1 MPETL
6 ETLLILC
13 PLVFLAG
20 LVDSIAGG
28 GGLISLPAYL
38 LCGFPAHVAF
48 GSNKLSSSLGTL
60 VATWRYARSRSLDFG
75 IGLAGAGCALL
86 GSFGGT
92 RLALLVS
99 DRGLRIVLVVLLPL
113 VAAFTLL
120 RSRKNNLETA
130 GREVSRLRSY
140 ALACSFC
147 LVIGAYDG
155 FFGPGTGTFL
165 ILAFHGL
172 LGFEYAKAGGTAKL
186 VNLASNLAAVTL
198 FAANMK
204 IAFWAAIPAALC
216 SVAGNWIGSGLAIRR
231 GAGLIRSVLAGVLF
245 LLFARMLYDLVTGWA
260 AG

>member
-60 VATWRYARSRSLDFG
+60 VATWRYARSRSLDVG

-99 DRGLRIVLVVLLPL
+99 DRGLRIVLVVMLPL

-120 RSRKNNLETA
+120 RSRKNNRETA
-130 GREVSRLRSY
+130 GRDVSRSRSY
-140 ALACSFC
+140 MLACSFC

-155 FFGPGTGTFL
+155 FRPGHGTFL
-165 ILAFHGL
+165 ILG
-172 LGFEYAKAGGTAKL
+172 
-186 VNLASNLAAVTL
+186 VSR
-198 FAANMK
+198 
-204 IAFWAAIPAALC
+204 
-216 SVAGNWIGSGLAIRR
+216 S
-231 GAGLIRSVLAGVLF
+231 AGLITPKQEAPQTGESAPIWLRSHCLPPHENRF
-245 LLFARMLYDLVTGWA
+245 LGRHPRRPLQRSGQLDRFRSGDPRGAV
-260 AG
+260 